1 MTKRVR
7 VCAIKEDGGRAEV
20 KCRWLSLFL
29 RFFNKYIYVLV
40 GWEMGKG
47 GGLAKRGKREGGGWG
62 IKGGSFKNRDE
73 YGYHVPK
80 ISDASRI
87 SCSVF

>member
-47 GGLAKRGKREGGGWG
+47 GGLGEERKKGGGGGWG
-62 IKGGSFKNRDE
+62 IKGGSFKNE
-73 YGYHVPK
+73 TSMGITYQKLVMPVG
-80 ISDASRI
+80 
-87 SCSVF
+87 